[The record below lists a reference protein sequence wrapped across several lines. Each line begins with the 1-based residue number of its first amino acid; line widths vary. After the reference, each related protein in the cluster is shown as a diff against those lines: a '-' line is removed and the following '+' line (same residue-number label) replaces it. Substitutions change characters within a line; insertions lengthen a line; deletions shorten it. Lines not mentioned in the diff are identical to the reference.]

1 MRAIINMMIMFT
13 MLYLGRGFF
22 PNHIQID
29 STDTMIVAIFW
40 MFVMGLLYTV
50 AVVISALLIPVGIG
64 CLTIVPLI
72 IIGFL
77 LVPFELYM
85 LDKYLAGFTING
97 FWTYIIFGLVYGALS
112 IKSRSN

>member
-1 MRAIINMMIMFT
+1 MLMFT

-29 STDTMIVAIFW
+29 STETMVLAVFW
-40 MFVMGLLYTV
+40 MLVIGLLYACALTL
-50 AVVISALLIPVGIG
+50 SALLIPVGIG
-64 CLTIVPLI
+64 CLTTIPLL

-77 LVPFELYM
+77 LIPFELYM
-85 LDKYLAGFTING
+85 LDKYLVGFNING

-112 IKSRSN
+112 IKSKNN